1 MAQGYL
7 DRKRWN

>member
-1 MAQGYL
+1 MPKNL